1 MIQLVTI
8 SREFGAGGS
17 ELAAALGTRLGWP
30 VLDHDIVH
38 RVAEELRLDDDTVE
52 RLDEH
57 WPSLLA
63 RIANVLI
70 VPQPEMFT
78 FVPASDVTS
87 HDAIAEAAR
96 AVIEE
101 AAASPPL
108 IVVGHGAQCIL
119 AGRPDAMQVRVV
131 APHAARLRRVTK
143 RLNVDQGFATTLI
156 RQADY
161 DRRMYVQRH
170 FHRDWQSPLLYD
182 VQVNSGRLSI
192 DECASLIAELVRSRR
207 PAEAQ

>member
-1 MIQLVTI
+1 MIRIITI

-17 ELAAALGTRLGWP
+17 DLAVALGTRLGWP
-30 VLDHDIVH
+30 VLDRNIVH
-38 RVAEELRLDDDTVE
+38 RVAGQLRIDDETVE

-63 RIANVLI
+63 RIAGVLT

-78 FVPASDVTS
+78 FAPNSDVTS
-87 HDAIAEAAR
+87 HDAIADAAR

-101 AAASPPL
+101 AAATPPL
-108 IVVGHGAQCIL
+108 LVVGHGAQCIL
-119 AGRPDAMQVRVV
+119 AGRPDALHVRVV
-131 APHAARLRRVTK
+131 APHADRLQRVTK
-143 RLNVDQGFATTLI
+143 RLGIDQGVATTLI
-156 RQADY
+156 RQADH

-170 FHRDWQSPLLYD
+170 FHRDWHSPLLYH

-192 DECASLIAELVRSRR
+192 DECAEFIVGLVRRR
-207 PAEAQ
+207 EAAEAR

>member
-96 AVIEE
+96 TVIEE

-108 IVVGHGAQCIL
+108 
-119 AGRPDAMQVRVV
+119 
-131 APHAARLRRVTK
+131 
-143 RLNVDQGFATTLI
+143 
-156 RQADY
+156 
-161 DRRMYVQRH
+161 
-170 FHRDWQSPLLYD
+170 
-182 VQVNSGRLSI
+182 
-192 DECASLIAELVRSRR
+192 
-207 PAEAQ
+207 